1 MQSNYSAY
9 IGATG
14 RVVLAAHNHTYFRYL
29 PNILV
34 GDQVILKTD
43 YGKFTYEVTETK
55 VLPDTDTSLLYYD
68 VTADPPVDDLILYTC
83 WNNGYMGLSDQRLYV
98 ICKVVSKEYKN

>member
-1 MQSNYSAY
+1 MKKRMQQICSWVMVTALLFSYTAMPKADSFSPS
-9 IGATG
+9 TG
-14 RVVLAAHNHTYFRYL
+14 TVTTN
-29 PNILV
+29 
-34 GDQVILKTD
+34 